1 MVSIFFQTSE
11 LHVFIELHRNC
22 QVLILLEQSKTPSML
37 INFGE
42 FDCQDIKIRNV
53 KSLSSMY
60 SVGKCI
66 NSSRFIITRSPSKVH
81 ILNLLM
87 DTVYLSTSAYSVL
100 CFFMKWIII
109 VCGLS
114 SEVNNWDTL
123 LLHHIQ
129 L

>member
-1 MVSIFFQTSE
+1 
-11 LHVFIELHRNC
+11 
-22 QVLILLEQSKTPSML
+22 
-37 INFGE
+37 
-42 FDCQDIKIRNV
+42 
-53 KSLSSMY
+53 MY

-114 SEVNNWDTL
+114 SEVNILGYATSTSYTAINMTAEGAS
-123 LLHHIQ
+123 I
-129 L
+129 